1 MPDRVVWVPLNSAGR
16 GVPADTGAR
25 PGGLVRIGPAA
36 PGTSAPGTPDVSP
49 EVRA

>member
-1 MPDRVVWVPLNSAGR
+1 MPDRVVWVPLNSVGR
-16 GVPADTGAR
+16 GVPADTGVQ

-36 PGTSAPGTPDVSP
+36 GSPAETP